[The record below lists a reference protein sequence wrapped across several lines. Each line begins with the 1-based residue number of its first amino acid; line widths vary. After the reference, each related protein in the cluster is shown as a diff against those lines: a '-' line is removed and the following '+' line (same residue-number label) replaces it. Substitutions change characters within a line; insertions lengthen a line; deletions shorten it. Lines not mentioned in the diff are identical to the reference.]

1 MLFVRWSREYDN
13 VEVAVRR
20 DGTYSYHL
28 VSPHQPETYD
38 LSLYPIPWCD
48 SVPEEYWETVNN
60 PAFRAEDMSLAVVEA
75 RGREHDTG
83 GQTFSFDVLHPDGTL
98 VSYRCDGMTAQQV
111 WAMVEETLT

>member
-1 MLFVRWSREYDN
+1 M
-13 VEVAVRR
+13 EVAVRR
-20 DGTYSYHL
+20 AGPYSAQL
-28 VSPHQPETYD
+28 VAPHQPETYD